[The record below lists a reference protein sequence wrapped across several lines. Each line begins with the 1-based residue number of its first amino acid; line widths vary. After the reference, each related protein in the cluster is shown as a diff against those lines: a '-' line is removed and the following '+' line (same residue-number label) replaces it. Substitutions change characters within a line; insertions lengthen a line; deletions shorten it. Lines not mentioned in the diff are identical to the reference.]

1 MRGAGL
7 HASIS
12 IHICDEYLDPAT
24 GTWVP
29 NLQCFITRIAQHPER
44 LQNVYF
50 DYIVMLRALEK
61 AGPRLLASF
70 PDPQSIVSKRS
81 AKAGAV
87 EANPSAVLELCTGDD
102 KIDVHTRK
110 LLGQL
115 VAEASNCPGTFD
127 ERSMFTGPAAL
138 QLKEEFKTHFRNISR
153 IMDCVGCD
161 KCRLWG
167 KLQVTGLGTAL
178 KLLFEYGDDGARCV

>member
-1 MRGAGL
+1 M
-7 HASIS
+7 
-12 IHICDEYLDPAT
+12 
-24 GTWVP
+24 P

-70 PDPQSIVSKRS
+70 PDPKSVATKRS
-81 AKAGAV
+81 SKQDQSTSAMESGA
-87 EANPSAVLELCTGDD
+87 LELCTGDD
-102 KIDVHTRK
+102 KTDVHTRK
-110 LLGQL
+110 LLSDL
-115 VAEASNCPGTFD
+115 VAEAGSCPGTFD
-127 ERSMFTGPAAL
+127 ERAMFSGPAAL
-138 QLKEEFKTHFRNISR
+138 QLKDEFKTHFRNVSR

-178 KLLFEYGDDGARCV
+178 KLLFEFEEDGSR